1 MFILLTLCFP
11 WVKSQPNIVKRIDF
25 ANYFANQGYIFL
37 GLKLDAFFQQQSA
50 FLANIQ
56 SNACL
61 DLSYKDNG
69 FYKNIYTTDLCVGVL
84 GQKSAVSDFSVFGT
98 QWLLQ
103 LMPQNNSYEERIWQK
118 YFVLYG
124 GVFLT
129 LIMTSYFYTILRQK
143 QQDKGAQKLLNEEV
157 FKKEQLNLRMQDYT
171 DKLELARLQ
180 QMDIYRSLQEEKL
193 KAEQANRAKSD
204 FLANMSHELRTP
216 LNSILGVTSLIKGE
230 PVSDPEMMEILETS
244 SNTLLEIVNDIL
256 DLSKIEAGKV
266 KLEHI
271 RFDMA
276 ETVKNAIN
284 SLKPMA
290 SRKGLYLHCEYKQPT
305 IPLLLGDPLRI
316 SRILMNLIG
325 NAVKYSI
332 RGGVTVVVD
341 CEDAHNGTVLFKCAV
356 HDTGI
361 GISEAQIQNIFDK
374 FTQAD
379 ETTTRRFGGT
389 GLGLAITQDLLEL
402 MGGRVWVKSA
412 EGKRS
417 TFFFEVPIEIYEAG
431 EEKRSGDEPLKPA
444 QEGLEIDP
452 NIIEQAKL
460 LIVDDN
466 DFNVVLIHKFLK
478 KIGFNYVEDA
488 CNGQEAVE
496 AYKHG
501 SFDLILMD
509 CHMPVKSGYEATE
522 DIRAYESEQNIEH
535 NVPIVALTA
544 DAMVG
549 VKERCLGA
557 GMNDYLTK
565 PLIYEELMS
574 MLKTWLSL
582 DAQDE

>member
-1 MFILLTLCFP
+1 
-11 WVKSQPNIVKRIDF
+11 
-25 ANYFANQGYIFL
+25 
-37 GLKLDAFFQQQSA
+37 
-50 FLANIQ
+50 
-56 SNACL
+56 
-61 DLSYKDNG
+61 
-69 FYKNIYTTDLCVGVL
+69 
-84 GQKSAVSDFSVFGT
+84 
-98 QWLLQ
+98 
-103 LMPQNNSYEERIWQK
+103 
-118 YFVLYG
+118 
-124 GVFLT
+124 
-129 LIMTSYFYTILRQK
+129 MTSYFYTILRQK

-341 CEDAHNGTVLFKCAV
+341 YECTHNDTVLFKCAV

-402 MGGRVWVKSA
+402 MGGRVWVEST
-412 EGKRS
+412 EGKGS
-417 TFFFEVPIEIYEAG
+417 TFFFEVPIEVYEARA
-431 EEKRSGDEPLKPA
+431 EKRSGDEPLKPV
-444 QEGLEIDP
+444 QKGLEIDP

-478 KIGFNYVEDA
+478 KIGFKYVEDA

-496 AYKHG
+496 AYQQG
-501 SFDLILMD
+501 DFDLILMD
-509 CHMPVKSGYEATE
+509 CHMPVKNGYEATE
-522 DIRAYESEQNIEH
+522 DIRALEVARNKKRLI
-535 NVPIVALTA
+535 PIIALTA

-549 VKERCLGA
+549 VKERCLTA

-565 PLIYEELMS
+565 PLIYTELM
-574 MLKTWLSL
+574 MVLKTWL
-582 DAQDE
+582 DTQIHDT